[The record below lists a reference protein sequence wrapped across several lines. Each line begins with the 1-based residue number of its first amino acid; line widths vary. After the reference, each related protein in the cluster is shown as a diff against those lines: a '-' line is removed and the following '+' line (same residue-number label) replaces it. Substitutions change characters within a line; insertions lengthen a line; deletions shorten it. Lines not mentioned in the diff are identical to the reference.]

1 MAYHVWL
8 RAVSTVSLAWQE
20 SSENP
25 VVFCYLIGWGVFAAI
40 RERRLSPIP
49 ATERLEPAC
58 WNPSATCCTRSTI
71 PTDSE
76 N

>member
-8 RAVSTVSLAWQE
+8 RAISSASVVWQE
-20 SSENP
+20 SGENP
-25 VVFCYLIGWGVFAAI
+25 FLFCYLIGWGIFTTV
-40 RERRLSPIP
+40 REQRPAPIP
-49 ATERLEPAC
+49 ATERLETAC

-71 PTDSE
+71 LTGSE